1 MDRRFGCHDR
11 PNYLEGVEDPNQG
24 VSDWSFLLDHL
35 LDSASPSSVY
45 ILPLATDN
53 PYNKRRPMGWGRTLL
68 LGNIETQLNIDD
80 VEADVGAVR
89 QHLEMQRNADATQ
102 DQAID
107 RLQQEN
113 HELKIY
119 IATLLRL
126 LLSKNILTDDELSK
140 FVDLLDPR

>member
-1 MDRRFGCHDR
+1 
-11 PNYLEGVEDPNQG
+11 
-24 VSDWSFLLDHL
+24 
-35 LDSASPSSVY
+35 
-45 ILPLATDN
+45 
-53 PYNKRRPMGWGRTLL
+53 MGWGRTLL